1 MDADEDKIG
10 GMLRSLFRR
19 ARGEAERT
27 NCPGEETLVVFLSG
41 DLPKEARNEVEAH
54 LAKCSFCLKD
64 LVADYKSGELTSTER
79 VPQRL
84 IDKALELVQGRRETL
99 FHLAVRMVKGSMELI
114 STSARVI
121 AAPAPVLRGQA
132 KPAAGNTLQ
141 VEHEVGRFRVTV
153 ELDLS
158 EVGACQV
165 VANVRE
171 ETGEPAEGV
180 RLSLSSGDRE
190 QASFLTRAGTV
201 VFDSIAPGEYG
212 IAVSE
217 SGAVV
222 GRIRLSLML

>member
-10 GMLRSLFRR
+10 RMLRRPTRQARDKVDR
-19 ARGEAERT
+19 A
-27 NCPGEETLVVFLSG
+27 NCPGEETLAVFLSG

-54 LAKCSFCLKD
+54 LAQCSFCMQD
-64 LVADYKSGELTSTER
+64 LVADYKSGELVGIETA
-79 VPQRL
+79 PQRL
-84 IDKALELVQGRRETL
+84 IDKALELVQGRETL
-99 FHLAVRMVKGSMELI
+99 FDLIVRLVKGSIELI

-121 AAPAPVLRGQA
+121 PAPTPALRGEA
-132 KPAAGNTLQ
+132 KPAAGNALQ

-158 EVGACQV
+158 EAGTCQV

-180 RLSLSSGDRE
+180 RLSLSSGDRT
-190 QASFLTRAGTV
+190 QASFLTRAGIV
-201 VFDSIAPGEYG
+201 VFDRIAPGAYS

-217 SGAVV
+217 SDAVV
-222 GRIRLSLML
+222 GRIRLSLIL